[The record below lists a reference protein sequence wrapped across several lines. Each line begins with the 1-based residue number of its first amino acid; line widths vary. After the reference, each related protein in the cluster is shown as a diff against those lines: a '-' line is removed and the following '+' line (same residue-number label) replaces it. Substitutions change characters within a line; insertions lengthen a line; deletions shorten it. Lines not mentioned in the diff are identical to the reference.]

1 MPDLGILQHNRQP
14 PEPDIIRTGHC
25 PGNRGIV
32 VRRGLHGDVS
42 PGPVMKNGYTDAA
55 ANLVPVLPPTYRRG
69 DLVAKPKKK
78 SDKNKQQQ
86 LPSGMYQNVM
96 IEDAMS
102 RDMPAGNQGLVFS
115 SVVFSA

>member
-1 MPDLGILQHNRQP
+1 MSRKSWHRSS
-14 PEPDIIRTGHC
+14 T
-25 PGNRGIV
+25 
-32 VRRGLHGDVS
+32 GLHGDVS
-42 PGPVMKNGYTDAA
+42 PGPVIKNGYTDAA

-69 DLVAKPKKK
+69 DLVAKPEKK
-78 SDKNKQQQ
+78 SDKKKQQQ

-102 RDMPAGNQGLVFS
+102 RYMPEGHQGLVFS

>member
-1 MPDLGILQHNRQP
+1 
-14 PEPDIIRTGHC
+14 
-25 PGNRGIV
+25 
-32 VRRGLHGDVS
+32 
-42 PGPVMKNGYTDAA
+42 MKNGYTDAA
-55 ANLVPVLPPTYRRG
+55 ANLVPARPPTYRRG

-102 RDMPAGNQGLVFS
+102 RYMSEGHQGLVFL